1 MLREWKWCSAQ
12 FFCLL
17 YERWYIEIG
26 EEYPRFAF
34 ATERKGQRLVVVVIV
49 VVMVV
54 VGSGGGGGSGPVLDS
69 GWIFHGLETR
79 RLILLLRSGP
89 SLLLLRSCSFFLS
102 YSLSTTDY
110 IHAYRESPLA
120 TPDRTKYIS
129 RNEKRSWYVTQII
142 PTELTHL
149 SRYGFFF
156 FFLYC
161 YRGRL

>member
-79 RLILLLRSGP
+79 RFILLLRSGP
-89 SLLLLRSCSFFLS
+89 SLLLLRSCSFF
-102 YSLSTTDY
+102 SLLLF
-110 IHAYRESPLA
+110 IHHWLYPRIQRVSSCDPWPNQIYLEKWKTFLICY
-120 TPDRTKYIS
+120 TNNTDRTYS
-129 RNEKRSWYVTQII
+129 PFSLR
-142 PTELTHL
+142 
-149 SRYGFFF
+149 F
-156 FFLYC
+156 FFLFLYC
-161 YRGRL
+161 HRGRL